1 MLKTCDFCNKPAK
14 WTGSLT
20 SDSFANTCDNH
31 DWLLFNKVR
40 LPLQGNRNR
49 GREATVTLKL
59 MINSESFAPCPCG
72 HKQVI
77 ETYARG
83 AYCSACGMRLK
94 FENPM
99 GLIMRNPEL
108 LDNDT

>member
-1 MLKTCDFCNKPAK
+1 
-14 WTGSLT
+14 
-20 SDSFANTCDNH
+20 
-31 DWLLFNKVR
+31 
-40 LPLQGNRNR
+40 
-49 GREATVTLKL
+49 

-99 GLIMRNPEL
+99 GLIMGNPEL